1 MNNTRLT
8 TLMMRY
14 LHGRTSPA
22 EEAELFE
29 HIGKDDNEH
38 VARVL
43 EEVWNQPEHDLTPE
57 KSQQILDRILSTETE
72 SPDAKPAQTSWLR
85 IAASIAAIATAGFIF
100 YQYTAPK
107 MPPVEKMLA
116 EEVSARQFIKL
127 PDGSTVLLNSG
138 STLDYP
144 EIFDGPTREV
154 TLSGEAYFDI
164 RHHATRPFIVRTGS
178 LRTTVL
184 GTTFNV
190 KAYAGDDNITVT
202 VTSGR
207 VKVSDEKKV
216 LGIIDPNQQIS
227 FSKATQQS
235 EQKEVKSEEV
245 VAWAEKDIFFDDVT
259 LSEAVM
265 ILEERFD
272 VDIQLDKAEIG
283 DCKFTA
289 TFVRGEDL
297 YQILDVIC
305 AFNATTWTEV
315 DTDTI
320 RVKGTGCG
328 TTGHQPDIDID
339 TETET

>member
-8 TLMMRY
+8 TLLMRY
-14 LHGRTSPA
+14 LRGRTSPA
-22 EEAELFE
+22 EEAELFDY
-29 HIGKDDNEH
+29 IGKDDNEH
-38 VARVL
+38 LARML
-43 EEVWNQPEHDLTPE
+43 EEVWNQPEHHLTPE
-57 KSQQILDRILSTETE
+57 KSQQILDRILLTETE

-85 IAASIAAIATAGFIF
+85 IAASIATIATAGFIF
-100 YQYTAPK
+100 YQYAAPK
-107 MPPVEKMLA
+107 ISPVGKMLA
-116 EEVSARQFIKL
+116 EEVSAHQFIKL

-144 EIFDGPTREV
+144 EVFDGPTREV
-154 TLSGEAYFDI
+154 TLSGEAFFDI
-164 RHHATRPFIVRTGS
+164 KHNAARPFIVRTGS
-178 LRTTVL
+178 LTTTVL
-184 GTTFNV
+184 GTSFNV
-190 KAYAGDDNITVT
+190 KAYAADDNITVT

-207 VKVSDEKKV
+207 VKVSDEMKV

-265 ILEERFD
+265 MLEERFD
-272 VDIQLDKAEIG
+272 VDIQLDQAEIG
-283 DCKFTA
+283 DCRFTA

-305 AFNATTWTEV
+305 AFNTTTWTEV

-320 RVKGTGCG
+320 RVIGAGCG
-328 TTGHQPDIDID
+328 TIDQKTD
-339 TETET
+339 TEV